1 MANMPEVTVG
11 PPDDLGWRKVAIN
24 GKCAG
29 KVRSPGELQR
39 LLQKAGLMPGH
50 PVHWLGGDSLSWPDR
65 TAQRRIIG
73 SLMFIG
79 FLLTAGLLLRIGWMD
94 SQRALT
100 FGERL
105 AGYSILV
112 AGLLELVAA
121 GATLDYW
128 HQRKRSYSGPF
139 VLAGVVIVFLCS
151 SSLLLLQIGERFT
164 GWTVIAIS
172 FLAGSIVAGIELIRS
187 RAWKGLRN
195 PRRIAIGAIVPTLIA
210 GINLAYTQL
219 YVPTVTVPLIMS
231 GAEFRE
237 ASLDSARSVLRVTVH
252 AYVKNNGSVPVYIL
266 GSIYWVHGGPANDIT
281 QTRDPSFKLIYDG
294 EFVTPAGLEL
304 DPGEEISQDSVVDI
318 KDPGKLKYE
327 TLRAQTEV
335 YAIRRDRMT
344 LPVGYEQS
352 RAFGNSLT
360 KDEDWHPKKNEK
372 IEYRDQSRIS
382 NSSEIRNIARG
393 KQYIRAWKVSLGDW
407 SRIDVSISPP
417 GSRITLDSHDTQ
429 YRQHLIDRYG
439 LLLVRG
445 SMDQTPFKRLL
456 EKALSPEKDSST
468 DQPDQSGQSG
478 QSGQ

>member
-1 MANMPEVTVG
+1 MANMPDVTVG
-11 PPDDLGWRKVAIN
+11 PPDDLGWRKVSIN

-29 KVRSPGELQR
+29 KVRSPGELR
-39 LLQKAGLMPGH
+39 KLLQQAGLMPGH

-105 AGYSILV
+105 AGYSILA
-112 AGLLELVAA
+112 AGLVELIAA

-139 VLAGVVIVFLCS
+139 VLAGVAIVFLCS
-151 SSLLLLQIGERFT
+151 SSLLFLQIGERFT

-219 YVPTVTVPLIMS
+219 YVPTVTAPLIMS

-237 ASLDSARSVLRVTVH
+237 ASLDSTRSVLRVTVH

-294 EFVTPAGLEL
+294 EFVTPVGREL

-318 KDPGKLKYE
+318 KDPDKLNYE

-344 LPVGYEQS
+344 LPAAYGQS
-352 RAFGNSLT
+352 RNPVEVLKREGKWNPKEP
-360 KDEDWHPKKNEK
+360 KDAK
-372 IEYRDQSRIS
+372 YRDESRIS
-382 NSSEIRNIARG
+382 NSSEILNIARG
-393 KQYIRAWKVSLGDW
+393 KQYIRVWKVSFGNW

-417 GSRITLDSHDTQ
+417 GNRITLDSHNTH

-439 LLLVRG
+439 LSLARG
-445 SMDQTPFKRLL
+445 SMDQTPFKTLL
-456 EKALSPEKDSST
+456 EKARSPEKDSST
-468 DQPDQSGQSG
+468 DQSDQSDQSGQ
-478 QSGQ
+478 

>member
-1 MANMPEVTVG
+1 
-11 PPDDLGWRKVAIN
+11 
-24 GKCAG
+24 
-29 KVRSPGELQR
+29 
-39 LLQKAGLMPGH
+39 MPGH

-105 AGYSILV
+105 AGYSILA
-112 AGLLELVAA
+112 AGLVELIAA

-139 VLAGVVIVFLCS
+139 VLAGVAIVFLCS
-151 SSLLLLQIGERFT
+151 SSLLFLQIGERFT

-219 YVPTVTVPLIMS
+219 YVPTVTAPLIMS

-281 QTRDPSFKLIYDG
+281 QTRNPSFKLIYDG
-294 EFVTPAGLEL
+294 EFVTPAGREL

-318 KDPGKLKYE
+318 KDPDKLKYE
-327 TLRAQTEV
+327 TLKAQTEV

-344 LPVGYEQS
+344 LPAAYGQS
-352 RAFGNSLT
+352 RTFAKALENW
-360 KDEDWHPKKNEK
+360 KPKEPGKV
-372 IEYRDQSRIS
+372 EYIDGSRIS
-382 NSSEIRNIARG
+382 NSSEIRNIAWG
-393 KQYIRAWKVSLGDW
+393 KQYIRTWKVSFGNW
-407 SRIDVSISPP
+407 SRIDISISPP
-417 GSRITLDSHDTQ
+417 GNRITLDSRDAHF
-429 YRQHLIDRYG
+429 RQRLIDRYG
-439 LLLVRG
+439 LLLARG
-445 SMDQTPFKRLL
+445 SMDQTPFKTLL
-456 EKALSPEKDSST
+456 EKAHSPEKGSGT
-468 DQPDQSGQSG
+468 DQSDQSGQ
-478 QSGQ
+478 